1 MESMEGVRRM
11 WFMAKKNGG
20 RGGSCAPWR
29 VTGFA
34 LVCAALIPVSGQAVP
49 LQADLERAAVVGA
62 ALLVCDISSGVGSHG
77 WNHYVATG
85 ARHMM
90 ISTEAATEVVESR
103 TREIITHLNRTKR
116 LDEFC
121 DNARE
126 GRF

>member
-1 MESMEGVRRM
+1 
-11 WFMAKKNGG
+11 MAKKNGG
-20 RGGSCAPWR
+20 RGETCAPWR

-34 LVCAALIPVSGQAVP
+34 LVRATLTPVSGQAVP
-49 LQADLERAAVVGA
+49 LQADLERA
-62 ALLVCDISSGVGSHG
+62 
-77 WNHYVATG
+77 TG

-90 ISTEAATEVVESR
+90 ISTDAATEVVEAR